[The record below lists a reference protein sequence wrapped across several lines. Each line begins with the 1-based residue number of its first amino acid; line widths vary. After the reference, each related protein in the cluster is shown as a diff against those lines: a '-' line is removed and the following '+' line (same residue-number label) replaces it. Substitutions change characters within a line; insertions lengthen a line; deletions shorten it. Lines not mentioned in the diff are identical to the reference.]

1 MEQKNVISNNTS
13 NRELSVSRLLNA
25 PRELVWKV
33 WTEPEHIAKWWGPD
47 GFTNTIK
54 EMEVKPGGVWRFIMH
69 GPNGMDFPTKIVYSE
84 VVKPERLAYR
94 VGAHDENDPN
104 FFDVVVT
111 FEAQGDKTFLTMT
124 SLFATAKERDR
135 VVKEVLLEE
144 EEEEEE
150 EE

>member
-1 MEQKNVISNNTS
+1 MPWKFISTNYKLKINQKLNGKSMKTQNDTS
-13 NRELSVSRLLNA
+13 GREIVTTRLINA
-25 PRELVWKV
+25 PRELVFEV
-33 WTEPEHIAKWWGPD
+33 WTKPEHIAKWWGPD

-111 FEAQGDKTFLTMT
+111 FEA
-124 SLFATAKERDR
+124 
-135 VVKEVLLEE
+135 
-144 EEEEEE
+144 
-150 EE
+150 